1 MSIKASTVAAALLL
15 ATPAAFAQDLD
26 TSQMSQHADTIRQ
39 GILVDKTVRRGQ
51 TYSGGNSYE
60 AKRARAQATCANR
73 GRAAALHGAD
83 NPGVQKLYSLCEQL
97 GF

>member
-1 MSIKASTVAAALLL
+1 MIIKACTAAAALLL
-15 ATPAAFAQDLD
+15 ATPVAFAQDLD

-51 TYSGGNSYE
+51 SYRGGNGYSS
-60 AKRARAQATCANR
+60 KQARAQATCANR
-73 GRAAALHGAD
+73 GRAAALHGRD
-83 NPGVQKLYSLCEQL
+83 NPGVQRLYSLCEQA